1 MEAARLNPCYAC
13 VFGFDIKIRGKNGI
27 LFMLNNPILITMSE
41 KYNVDSIGDMFWVV
55 QSLYDDMLA
64 NYNDMTYHLEQ
75 ANIDAEDMASNIL
88 HDMFI
93 DENEPIEEFLLRLK
107 DDEHALNAIRGIRVS
122 YNEILSIVTEYIDYL
137 DALYNTIK
145 EA

>member
-1 MEAARLNPCYAC
+1 MVE
-13 VFGFDIKIRGKNGI
+13 
-27 LFMLNNPILITMSE
+27 
-41 KYNVDSIGDMFWVV
+41 
-55 QSLYDDMLA
+55 SLYDDILS
-64 NYNDMTYHLEQ
+64 NYNDLTYYLEQ
-75 ANIDAEDMASNIL
+75 ANNDSEDMASNIL

-107 DDEHALNAIRGIRVS
+107 DDERALRAIRGIRVS

>member
-1 MEAARLNPCYAC
+1 
-13 VFGFDIKIRGKNGI
+13 
-27 LFMLNNPILITMSE
+27 MSE

-55 QSLYDDMLA
+55 QSLYDDMLS
-64 NYNDMTYHLEQ
+64 NYNDMSYYLEQ
-75 ANIDAEDMASNIL
+75 ANNDSEDMASNIL

-107 DDEHALNAIRGIRVS
+107 DDGHALRAIRAIRLS

-137 DALYNTIK
+137 DMLYNTIK